1 MEYPEDMMGWNGV
14 LVTGNVV
21 ITLLYAALG
30 FFGFLAYG
38 LKIKAT
44 VTLNLPEEPLYQVRS
59 GTISVGFLL
68 LTGFEEGLN
77 ASHVAS

>member
-1 MEYPEDMMGWNGV
+1 MPGQMEYPEDMMGWNGV
-14 LVTGNVV
+14 LVTGSVV

-44 VTLNLPEEPLYQVRS
+44 VTLNLPEEPLYQV
-59 GTISVGFLL
+59 
-68 LTGFEEGLN
+68 
-77 ASHVAS
+77 ASNNNNSKKSQIINSTF